1 MNALYALRA
10 FKQARRRQRANS
22 DHRAHT
28 PYVRSISA
36 NAIAAR
42 NQRRERAEALRQWLQ
57 FAARGSVQWLGTR
70 GPSLAITAGLIV
82 GSLALHWLV
91 GVQPVLDAKDNEL
104 SQTRGERDEWKRV
117 ATNAA
122 TQQLTVTLSGDRS
135 IVSKQLRVIAAL
147 EP

>member
-10 FKQARRRQRANS
+10 LNQARRRQRATNQ
-22 DHRAHT
+22 HAAHT
-28 PYVRSISA
+28 PYVNSISA

-42 NQRRERAEALRQWLQ
+42 NQRRERAEALLQ
-57 FAARGSVQWLGTR
+57 TIQRAARGSIDWLATR
-70 GPSLAITAGLIV
+70 GQSLAMTAGLIV
-82 GSLALHWLV
+82 ASIGLHWLV

-135 IVSKQLRVIAAL
+135 LVSKQLRVIAAL